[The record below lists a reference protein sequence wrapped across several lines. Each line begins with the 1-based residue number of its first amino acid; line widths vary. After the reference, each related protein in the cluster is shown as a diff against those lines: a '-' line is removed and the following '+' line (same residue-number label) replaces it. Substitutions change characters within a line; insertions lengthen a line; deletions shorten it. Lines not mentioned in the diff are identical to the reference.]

1 MEPQLQQV
9 IQGLQEEIS
18 RLQEQVNS
26 QRTSSS
32 SPSSQDNSGSSNPGS
47 RQPKFAFA
55 PAQLR
60 TGDQFIDYSTK
71 EGAKVFEDATAALS
85 SHKFNGDKTK
95 LPAFKADI
103 RARATV
109 AGWNSGNSN
118 VMDVSVSQGGN
129 TITRNIIDEYPLLTK
144 EQIVSWAIDS
154 FINKENRAAQN
165 NFNMY
170 TALENS

>member
-1 MEPQLQQV
+1 MEPELQSV

-18 RLQEQVNS
+18 QLQQQVNS
-26 QRTSSS
+26 QQGSSS
-32 SPSSQDNSGSSNPGS
+32 SPSESSTSSQGS

-85 SHKFNGDKTK
+85 THKFNGDKTR

-109 AGWNSGNSN
+109 AGWNSRSKSYPGPRLHSSTRRIALHRTISTCSQPLRTPLTQDLRVNTCY
-118 VMDVSVSQGGN
+118 MMRVSIQC
-129 TITRNIIDEYPLLTK
+129 K
-144 EQIVSWAIDS
+144 ER
-154 FINKENRAAQN
+154 K
-165 NFNMY
+165 
-170 TALENS
+170 